1 MPISTRIFETFQRL
15 ETSMPWDAGHAYWPL
30 TYARLQ
36 SSRLA
41 TFQAPNIHPWH
52 IVYRLKCPHSWDMY
66 HWHLILFPEN
76 GWEGLISLWFF
87 PEYTI
92 ETNITRDRH
101 ALWLIQQVPVL
112 PLTFR
117 CLSFSN
123 MAGYSAHPQL
133 DEQSSLGRHV
143 RPQYVY
149 RALRTDELLGNNSV
163 RLEARGR
170 VLPATPDTIK
180 MAVEKGWGPSP
191 FIHTTTSPTAALW
204 FACSIKAQKKSGK
217 IAKFDLKKFKG
228 NVYDLSSQNRFLVPF
243 SKADNFA
250 RCFSEVLLQGPHDFG
265 SNRLWNGILT
275 EAEEQISVV
284 QIWDVSNVRVPDSKT
299 FRAFEAELPQFS
311 SDTLQRI
318 LGDVERPN
326 YTGGAD
332 FGRNPFR
339 NLLQNPSMPETV
351 PPLDADPL
359 FPVNQ
364 SHLLM
369 PGHLEMATRWCWG
382 HITRS
387 PTKQREQF

>member
-1 MPISTRIFETFQRL
+1 MDEKESSTYDFF
-15 ETSMPWDAGHAYWPL
+15 
-30 TYARLQ
+30 
-36 SSRLA
+36 
-41 TFQAPNIHPWH
+41 N
-52 IVYRLKCPHSWDMY
+52 
-66 HWHLILFPEN
+66 
-76 GWEGLISLWFF
+76 FF

-112 PLTFR
+112 PLAFR
-117 CLSFSN
+117 CSFSN
-123 MAGYSAHPQL
+123 MADYSAHRQL
-133 DEQSSLGRHV
+133 DEQDSLGRHV

-149 RALRTDELLGNNSV
+149 RALRTDELRGNNSV

-180 MAVEKGWGPSP
+180 MAVEKGWEPSP
-191 FIHTTTSPTAALW
+191 FIHATTSPTAALW

-217 IAKFDLKKFKG
+217 IAKFDLKNFKG

-250 RCFSEVLLQGPHDFG
+250 RCFSEVLLQGFHDFG
-265 SNRLWNGILT
+265 SNRLWNGRLT
-275 EAEEQISVV
+275 EEQISVV
-284 QIWDVSNVRVPDSKT
+284 QVWDVSNVRVPDSKT

-332 FGRNPFR
+332 PGRNPFR
-339 NLLQNPSMPETV
+339 NLSHPFIPSGHLSFLEPV
-351 PPLDADPL
+351 HPLDAPL
-359 FPVNQ
+359 D
-364 SHLLM
+364 LLM
-369 PGHLEMATRWCWG
+369 PGHLEMATR
-382 HITRS
+382 
-387 PTKQREQF
+387 